1 MNKSQ
6 LSENDKYPVING
18 GVRPSG
24 HYNEFNFE
32 KDNITIAQGGSV
44 GFVDWQNTNF
54 WAGAHCYVIKTKNED
69 KLLNRYLYFVLKD
82 KESYL
87 MENKEGAGIP
97 SLPRNII
104 KNLKVSIPSI
114 EKQKVLVNIL
124 NTFEELTNTLK
135 TGLPKEIE
143 LREQQYAYYR
153 DKLLSFAQGTLEV
166 SPERE
171 RERACAHR
179 NS

>member
-1 MNKSQ
+1 
-6 LSENDKYPVING
+6 
-18 GVRPSG
+18 
-24 HYNEFNFE
+24 
-32 KDNITIAQGGSV
+32 
-44 GFVDWQNTNF
+44 
-54 WAGAHCYVIKTKNED
+54 
-69 KLLNRYLYFVLKD
+69 
-82 KESYL
+82 

-97 SLPRNII
+97 SLPRNVI

-143 LREQQYAYYR
+143 LREQQYSYYR

-171 RERACAHR
+171 RESLRKR
-179 NS
+179 